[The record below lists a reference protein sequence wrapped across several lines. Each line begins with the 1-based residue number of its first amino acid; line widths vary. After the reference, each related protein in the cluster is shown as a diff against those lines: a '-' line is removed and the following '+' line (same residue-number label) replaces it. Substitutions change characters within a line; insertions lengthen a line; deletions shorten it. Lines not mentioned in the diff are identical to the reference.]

1 MNLFEKNPNMRIMVS
16 NASLSTGGAER
27 VLSILSKS
35 FADSFDTVTFVLWEG
50 GEVFY
55 PIDSRVE
62 IVSLPELSGKKG
74 RIKQM
79 KTFRSLI
86 KQMCPDLL
94 LSFLTPYNMLVLLST
109 IGMKQ
114 KVVVAERTDPKRLL
128 SGGKLG
134 LWLRDGLYRRANGIL
149 TQTEYAKSCYDV
161 KFKGKTAVI
170 FNPVTMNDEQVGM
183 ALKTLKE
190 HMFVTAGR
198 LEPVKGQTMMI
209 DAFGAFHKSH
219 PNYRLVIYGEGP
231 MRETLQK
238 QINNLGLQG
247 AVVLAGRSN
256 DLWNKIVNAEAFL
269 LTSEYE
275 GMSNALIEAMCL
287 GLPVI
292 STKVA
297 GATDLIKDGENG
309 FLIDVHDMD
318 SLTDRM
324 TILADSPEQR
334 EQMGRG
340 ASEIYEQVRQDKI
353 CKQWIDYL
361 KSKI

>member
-1 MNLFEKNPNMRIMVS
+1 MRIMVS

-149 TQTEYAKSCYDV
+149 TQTEYAKSCYDI

-170 FNPVTMNDEQVGM
+170 YNPVNMNDEQVG
-183 ALKTLKE
+183 LSLRISKE

-198 LEPVKGQTMMI
+198 LEPVKDQMMMI
-209 DAFGAFHKSH
+209 EAFGAFHKSH
-219 PNYRLVIYGEGP
+219 PDYRLVIYGEGP
-231 MRETLQK
+231 MRETLQR
-238 QINNLGLQG
+238 QINSLGLQDT
-247 AVVLAGRSN
+247 VVLAGRSN
-256 DLWNKIVNAEAFL
+256 DLWNKIASAEAFL

-287 GLPVI
+287 GLPVV

-297 GATDLIKDGENG
+297 GAIDLIKEGENG
-309 FLIDVHDMD
+309 FLIDVHDKD
-318 SLTDRM
+318 SLTNRM
-324 TILADSPEQR
+324 IRLADSPDLR
-334 EQMGRG
+334 IQMGIR
-340 ASEIYEQVRQDKI
+340 ASEVYELVQQDKVA
-353 CKQWIDYL
+353 KQWIEYL
-361 KSKI
+361 KSKT

>member
-1 MNLFEKNPNMRIMVS
+1 MSKLIVS
-16 NASLSTGGAER
+16 IATLGTGGAER
-27 VLSILSKS
+27 VLSVLSTPL
-35 FADSFDTVTFVLWEG
+35 ADNFEAVQYVLWEG
-50 GEVFY
+50 GEPFY
-55 PIDSRVE
+55 PVDERVK

-74 RIKQM
+74 RNKQLLS
-79 KTFRSLI
+79 FRRLVKSE
-86 KQMCPDLL
+86 KPDLL

-109 IGMKQ
+109 IGLNQ
-114 KVVVAERTDPKRLL
+114 KIVVAERTDPRRLL
-128 SGGKLG
+128 SGGKAG
-134 LWLRDGLYRRANGIL
+134 LWLRDWLYRRANGIL
-149 TQTEYAKSCYDV
+149 TQTEYAKSCYDE
-161 KFKGKTAVI
+161 KFAVKTAVI
-170 FNPVTMNDEQVGM
+170 YNPVMMNDGQVGV
-183 ALKTLKE
+183 ALRTEKE
-190 HMFVTAGR
+190 HLFVTAGR